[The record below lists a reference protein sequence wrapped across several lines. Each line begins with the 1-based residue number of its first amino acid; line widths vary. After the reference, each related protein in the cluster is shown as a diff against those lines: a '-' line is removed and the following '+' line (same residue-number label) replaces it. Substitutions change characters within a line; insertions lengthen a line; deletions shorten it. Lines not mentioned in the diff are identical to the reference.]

1 MKLYFPE
8 KNDEYGTSLDITSM
22 IDEAIPCDEYNNE
35 MLMVDTSQITDDVHL
50 KTVSPLDLFEV
61 LAIEMVEDVHLVPAP
76 GLLTVIAHDDDVF
89 EGVTS
94 PVTVESEHVG

>member
-8 KNDEYGTSLDITSM
+8 KNDEYGTSLDITNM

-35 MLMVDTSQITDDVHL
+35 MLMVDMSQITDDVHPE
-50 KTVSPLDLFEV
+50 TVSPLDLFEV
-61 LAIEMVEDVHLVPAP
+61 LAIEMVEDVHLVLVPR
-76 GLLTVIAHDDDVF
+76 LLTVIAHDDDVF

-94 PVTVESEHVG
+94 PVTVESEHVS

>member
-1 MKLYFPE
+1 
-8 KNDEYGTSLDITSM
+8 M

-35 MLMVDTSQITDDVHL
+35 MLMVDMSQITDDVHPE
-50 KTVSPLDLFEV
+50 TVSPLDLFEV

-94 PVTVESEHVG
+94 PVVVESEQVG

>member
-1 MKLYFPE
+1 
-8 KNDEYGTSLDITSM
+8 M

-61 LAIEMVEDVHLVPAP
+61 LAIEMVEDVH
-76 GLLTVIAHDDDVF
+76 
-89 EGVTS
+89 
-94 PVTVESEHVG
+94 